1 MTGVPHG
8 QLPRARLMAL
18 LAGIAAASAGCDRPA
33 ADPPAGVTVVRGGPG
48 PSPVQTAP
56 AAAPERAAPTPRLQD
71 AATPRFAPRADL
83 LAQIAEDDTLRPL
96 PAEMI
101 QPRSAATQPHRAS
114 WEAELRGRRLED
126 TATAADGGQR

>member
-8 QLPRARLMAL
+8 PMPRARLMAL
-18 LAGIAAASAGCDRPA
+18 LAGIAAASAACDRPA
-33 ADPPAGVTVVRGGPG
+33 ADPPAGVTVVRGVPG

-56 AAAPERAAPTPRLQD
+56 AAATERAAPTPRLQD
-71 AATPRFAPRADL
+71 AVTPRFAPRADL

-101 QPRSAATQPHRAS
+101 QPRSAATQPHRAA
-114 WEAELRGRRLED
+114 WEAELRGQRLED